1 MAALKLENG
10 DYVKSGNRLRL
21 AEGRDAL
28 LQRVLFKLTAR
39 RGSFPFL
46 EELGS
51 RLWQLDTFPC
61 QRRQAAAQ
69 QFTAEALAEE
79 PVSVEAVTLEEGDG
93 VMALTARRRY
103 EGGELAVT
111 LDMKGKG
118 SGLERR

>member
-1 MAALKLENG
+1 MAELKLENG

-61 QRRQAAAQ
+61 HRRQAAAQ

-93 VMALTARRRY
+93 VMALTARLLY
-103 EGGELAVT
+103 EGEELAVT
-111 LDMKGKG
+111 LDMK
-118 SGLERR
+118 

>member
-1 MAALKLENG
+1 MAELKLRNG
-10 DYVKSGNRLRL
+10 EYVKDGSRLKT
-21 AEGRDAL
+21 AEGQEAL

-39 RGSFPFL
+39 RGSFLFL

-93 VMALTARRRY
+93 VMALTARLLY
-103 EGGELAVT
+103 EGEELAVT
-111 LDMKGKG
+111 LDMK
-118 SGLERR
+118 

>member
-1 MAALKLENG
+1 MAELKLENG

-79 PVSVEAVTLEEGDG
+79 DLTVESVELEEQGDRT
-93 VMALTARRRY
+93 VLTARLTW
-103 EGGELAVT
+103 EGQALAVT
-111 LDMKGKG
+111 LDIQ
-118 SGLERR
+118 